1 MSKVVLV
8 TDDSFQAEVM
18 ESDRPV
24 LVDFTA
30 GWCGPCKQLAPVVE
44 ALAEAYDGKLKVAK
58 LDVEESQSTA
68 MKFGIMS
75 VPTLLF
81 MKEGKVADQVV
92 GNVPRDQIEEL
103 FAERDAKNNTNHSC
117 ECAQHAGLDEDHPQ

>member
-92 GNVPRDQIEEL
+92 GNVPRDQIEE
-103 FAERDAKNNTNHSC
+103 RIAKV
-117 ECAQHAGLDEDHPQ
+117 L

>member
-92 GNVPRDQIEEL
+92 GNIPRDQIEE
-103 FAERDAKNNTNHSC
+103 RIAKV
-117 ECAQHAGLDEDHPQ
+117 L

>member
-1 MSKVVLV
+1 MSKVVHV
-8 TDDSFQAEVM
+8 TDDNFQSEVM

-44 ALAEAYDGKLKVAK
+44 ALATAYDGKLKVAK
-58 LDVEESQSTA
+58 LDVEENQNTA

-81 MKEGKVADQVV
+81 MKQGKVADQVV
-92 GNVPRDQIEEL
+92 GNVPREQIEE
-103 FAERDAKNNTNHSC
+103 RIAKV
-117 ECAQHAGLDEDHPQ
+117 L